1 MATLAEGVLQGD
13 RALLGRAITLIE
25 STRTDHQQQ
34 AQQLLDLLLPHT
46 GNSIRIGISG
56 IPGVGKSTFIE
67 SFGLNLINE
76 GKKVAVLAVD
86 PTSERTGG
94 SILGDKTRMHNLSA
108 NSSAFIRPSPTS
120 GVLGGVNQVTRESIL
135 ICEAAGFDTI
145 LVETVGIG
153 QSETVVSSMVDFFLV
168 LMLPGAG
175 DDLQGIKRGVM
186 EVADMIVI
194 NKADGSNKP
203 KALAAKNDYTHALR
217 MLTPDEADWHPE
229 VLTCSALHNS
239 GLDAVW
245 QQIEKHKSL
254 RTSSGAFQQHR
265 QSQLQHWL
273 RSTIEQHLIRDFYS
287 HPRVGEEREVINRK
301 IANGS
306 ITPVKAAT
314 TLIEIYKKFNNL

>member
-1 MATLAEGVLQGD
+1 MLRCD
-13 RALLGRAITLIE
+13 RALLGRAITLLE
-25 STRTDHQQQ
+25 STRTDHREQ
-34 AQQLLDLLLPHT
+34 AQQLLEQLLPHT
-46 GNSIRIGISG
+46 GNSIRVGISG

-67 SFGLNLINE
+67 SFGLNLIAD

-86 PTSERTGG
+86 PSSERTGG

-108 NSSAFIRPSPTS
+108 NPEAFIRPSPSS
-120 GVLGGVNQVTRESIL
+120 GVLGGVNQLTRESIL
-135 ICEAAGFDTI
+135 VCEAAGFDTI

-194 NKADGSNKP
+194 NKADGNNEP
-203 KALAAKNDYTHALR
+203 KAIAAKNDYTHALR
-217 MLTPDEADWHPE
+217 MLTPAQANWQPP

-239 GLDAVW
+239 GLDAIW
-245 QQIEKHKSL
+245 QKIEQHRSM
-254 RTSSGAFQQHR
+254 RTDSGEFQTHR

-273 RSTIEQHLIRDFYS
+273 RSTIEQHLVRDFYS
-287 HPRVGEEREVINRK
+287 HAGVQAERKKIDHE
-301 IANGS
+301 IANGN
-306 ITPVKAAT
+306 ITPVKAASR
-314 TLIEIYKKFNNL
+314 LIDTYKKPQNP